1 MIMLT
6 AMSVRRKT
14 LPQFRA
20 VRIDGSAGPRV
31 ARAWWRVL
39 AGVGLAVGLAQ
50 SASASGIERV
60 VSLPL
65 ADLGQPAQGSRPL
78 AAGSTVATVHFVGD
92 HHLLVTFPVRKLMKR
107 LDECLPEDDD
117 RMIDAVLLDVPSGTV
132 AARSSWRVHDA
143 GQYLWELDN
152 GRFMLRVRDRLVTV
166 APLANL
172 STEEPFQERKLLAFD
187 HRIRVVLVSPEADL
201 LTVETQERVKPRE
214 VKATSVRVAGPGGGG
229 VPALLRRTQGVN
241 GVEQTEQPDPPVE
254 MNFYRFVKRD
264 EAVQAMAAGRL
275 LARVP
280 MDVPMTGKGYLDIS
294 EESKGRWLFDY
305 IAHGG
310 KKTELSPYDTTCY
323 PSARFVSRSEFVAF
337 GCRGSADK
345 LEIGGFNMLGEQMWQ
360 QSFYDNFVNPAF
372 SVAPE
377 AGRFALG
384 RAVTSTAPSERMGR
398 DVTGEELTAE
408 DVQVLQTE
416 TGKQLFHVSLTPAQ
430 RAGQNF
436 SLAPDGMELAIIRA
450 GAVEVYRLPVLS
462 GKDKAAVKRVREVA
476 VEDGD
481 GPFLLPTRKR
491 AAVLAADTSSQ
502 SAPAPSR
509 GTSADASMASGSA
522 APKPA
527 EPEKPAAAPAAVE
540 HTVNVGDVP
549 DDGPRK
555 RPTLYGEGDG
565 TPQ

>member
-1 MIMLT
+1 MPNLRSF
-6 AMSVRRKT
+6 SVRRLT
-14 LPQFRA
+14 RLRFVLDQR
-20 VRIDGSAGPRV
+20 RV
-31 ARAWWRVL
+31 GAA
-39 AGVGLAVGLAQ
+39 AFGLASVVLLAQ
-50 SASASGIERV
+50 GAWGGGGHRV

-65 ADLGQPAQGSRPL
+65 AELGQPAQGARPL

-107 LDECLPEDDD
+107 LDECLPDDDD
-117 RMIDAVLLDVPSGTV
+117 RMIDAVLVDVPSGTV
-132 AARSSWRVHDA
+132 AARTSWRVHDA

-166 APLANL
+166 APLQNL
-172 STEEPFQERKLLAFD
+172 STEEPFQEKKLLAFD
-187 HRIRVVLVSPEADL
+187 HPIRVVLVSPEVDL
-201 LTVETQERVKPRE
+201 LTVETQERVKPKE
-214 VKATSVRVAGPGGGG
+214 VKATSVPVAGTGGGG
-229 VPALLRRTQGVN
+229 VPALLRRTQVVN
-241 GVEQTEQPDPPVE
+241 GVEETEQPDPPVE

-275 LARVP
+275 LSRVP

-323 PSARFVSRSEFVAF
+323 PAARFVSRTEFVAF

-398 DVTGEELTAE
+398 DVMGDELTAE
-408 DVQVLQTE
+408 DVQVLQME
-416 TGKQLFHVSLTPAQ
+416 SGKQLFHVSLTPAQ

-436 SLAPDGMELAIIRA
+436 SLAPDGMEVAIIRA
-450 GAVEVYRLPVLS
+450 GAVEVYRLPALS
-462 GKDKAAVKRVREVA
+462 GKDKAAVKRAREVA
-476 VEDGD
+476 LEDGD
-481 GPFLLPTRKR
+481 GPILLPTRKR
-491 AAVLAADTSSQ
+491 AALV
-502 SAPAPSR
+502 PAEPATQVAR
-509 GTSADASMASGSA
+509 TTEQGTSAGSA
-522 APKPA
+522 AANPPVAARTSEAQKPA
-527 EPEKPAAAPAAVE
+527 VAPAAVE

-549 DDGPRK
+549 DDGPRRK
-555 RPTLYGEGDG
+555 PTLYGEGEG
-565 TPQ
+565 APQ